1 MTAFLKVDI
10 ARAYAT
16 PVTLR
21 AVPRRVDASRPVV
34 PARWPITPDGTL
46 IRRWHTADPAPEFP
60 PD

>member
-1 MTAFLKVDI
+1 MTAFLNVDT

-21 AVPRRVDASRPVV
+21 EVLRRADASRPVV
-34 PARWPITPDGTL
+34 LARWAITPDGTL